1 MGDLADDGSD
11 EEVPPEQESGESDAE
26 KEIDE
31 EDGDDD
37 EGAGGSYHGDDD
49 DDEDSDAGGKASAST
64 SRGRGYRPKGRG
76 LPKRGAAASKVS
88 RNARQCKTMAN
99 KLNVLWKCLMCSVT
113 NKEPIRQSSVCSN
126 YLRIKWKQPVFL
138 LNQGQPDSDN
148 RNKPQAQ

>member
-37 EGAGGSYHGDDD
+37 EGAGGSYHGDDDD

-99 KLNVLWKCLMCSVT
+99 KLKVLWKCLMCGVT

-126 YLRIKWKQPVFL
+126 YLRTRWKQSYFFV
-138 LNQGQPDSDN
+138 
-148 RNKPQAQ
+148 KPEAT